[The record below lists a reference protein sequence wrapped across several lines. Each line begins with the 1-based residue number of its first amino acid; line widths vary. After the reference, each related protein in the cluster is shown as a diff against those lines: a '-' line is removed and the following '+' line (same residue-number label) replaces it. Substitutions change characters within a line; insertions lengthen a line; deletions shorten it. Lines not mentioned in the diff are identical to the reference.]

1 MKELLTSVA
10 AVGRRTARRE
20 PLHHPGSPPVPEPEG
35 PPGRL
40 IRAAE
45 LTAPLELAR
54 LILSTPSL
62 RRIPREGDG
71 ALVVDIPGW
80 RSPEASTAPLR
91 SFLRWLGYDAEP
103 WGFGTNHGDPEN
115 DARRLVPLVVE
126 RAEKADR
133 PVSLIGW
140 SLGGVI
146 AREVARARPDA
157 VRRIITYGTPVI
169 GGPAH
174 TIGASSFN
182 EEESARIDALIRE
195 TESENPIQVPVTAI
209 YTRRDGIVDWRA
221 CIDRT
226 SLDVEHIEV
235 ASTHLGL
242 GIDADVW
249 RVVAERLAE
258 PD

>member
-1 MKELLTSVA
+1 MNELLTSVA

-20 PLHHPGSPPVPEPEG
+20 PLHHPGTPSAPEPDG

-40 IRAAE
+40 IRVAE
-45 LTAPLELAR
+45 LTTPWELLR
-54 LILSTPSL
+54 LIASTPSL

-71 ALVVDIPGW
+71 APVVDIPGW

-91 SFLRWLGYDAEP
+91 SFLRWLGYDAQP
-103 WGFGTNHGDPEN
+103 WGFGTNHGDPEK
-115 DARRLVPLVVE
+115 DAERLTPLVVE
-126 RAEKADR
+126 RAEKAGR
-133 PVSLIGW
+133 PVALIGW

-157 VRRIITYGTPVI
+157 VGRIITYGTPVI
-169 GGPAH
+169 GGPTH
-174 TIGASSFN
+174 TIGASSFHPD
-182 EEESARIDALIRE
+182 ESARITALIEE
-195 TESENPIQVPVTAI
+195 TESSNPISVPVTAI
-209 YTRRDGIVDWRA
+209 YTKRDGIVDWRA

-226 SLDVEHIEV
+226 SLDVEHVEV

-258 PD
+258 TT